1 MRLESLSGM
10 MTTNVEQANVDKLVA
25 VVMAIGP
32 ERLSS
37 SATLSD
43 ELVEEMTVQEFRAA
57 LHEAVKQGLIGRGH
71 SSALGVYYYMI

>member
-1 MRLESLSGM
+1 
-10 MTTNVEQANVDKLVA
+10 MTTMKNQANVDKLVA

-43 ELVEEMTVQEFRAA
+43 ELAEEMTLQEFRAA
-57 LHEAVKQGLIGRGH
+57 LHGAVEQGLIGRAH